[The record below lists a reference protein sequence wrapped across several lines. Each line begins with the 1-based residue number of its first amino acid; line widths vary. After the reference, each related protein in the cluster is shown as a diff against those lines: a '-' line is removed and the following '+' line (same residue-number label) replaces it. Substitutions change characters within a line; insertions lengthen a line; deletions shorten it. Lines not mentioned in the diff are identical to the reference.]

1 MTTSLQ
7 DPAGALLR
15 LVAGGAAEPELRAL
29 PGAAPDAV
37 EIAVGLR
44 SRLVELEERVRSTDQ
59 LIQSLNELSGSGG
72 MDALLRTVVAR
83 ARRLLLSEVAY
94 FLAFDAVTGRAR
106 VRVSDGI
113 MSDAFTR
120 LEVDGAI
127 GIAGFIAHTR
137 TPSWTSDYLSD
148 PRYRHTETIDTT
160 TTEEG
165 LRALVGVPVMKN
177 GSVLGV
183 LLAGD
188 RRVHDFRHQDVDL
201 LQTLADHAAI
211 IIDNERAHAAHQ
223 DDRRELETAVAE
235 LRSRESETQQLID
248 FQDRLFGVLLNG
260 GSLQSLIR
268 LIQQQLGGRVRVE
281 DESGAVV
288 VSAEE
293 DEGGEVRGEDEDRV
307 RDDGPGTGALG
318 RSASRVPLTRE
329 GRHLGD
335 LVHVSTLPLRLGE
348 AGARILTRAAA
359 TTALVLDGL
368 QGSVSTG
375 LLTASHL
382 VQDLLRDPAGDH
394 AIRIRAALGV
404 DPAQLDV
411 VAVVECP
418 GTPRHELLV
427 PAHRIAE
434 ERGGLAAEIDGQ
446 VLLWLRGEDPPSMA
460 AGLHR
465 AFSRALGTPVLVGA
479 DDRPVTPEDLGA
491 GLARA
496 ADTVRSL
503 QALGWTDAWALPD
516 DVAPLPALLGRLS
529 ADELSAFVER
539 ELGPVMAYDRANGTA
554 LLTTLLAQ
562 QATGSTAQTARTLF
576 VHPNTVHQRLARVEQ
591 LLADVRTTPLQQQLA
606 LTVLQLRP
614 DTPHSPTARRPR
626 HPEGTP

>member
-1 MTTSLQ
+1 MTSLQ

-15 LVAGGAAEPELRAL
+15 LVAGGAAEQELRAV
-29 PGAAPDAV
+29 PGTAPDAA

-72 MDALLRTVVAR
+72 LDALLRTVVAR

-120 LEVDGAI
+120 LEVDGAT

-183 LLAGD
+183 LLASD

-201 LQTLADHAAI
+201 LQSLADHAAI
-211 IIDNERAHAAHQ
+211 IIDNERAHAAHR

-235 LRSRESETQQLID
+235 LRSRESETQQLVD

-268 LIQQQLGGRVRVE
+268 LIRQQLGGRVRVE

-293 DEGGEVRGEDEDRV
+293 DDGGP
-307 RDDGPGTGALG
+307 DDGAEDDDGAGTAAGG
-318 RSASRVPLTRE
+318 RCATRVPLTRE

-335 LVHVSTLPLRLGE
+335 LVHVSALPLRLGE
-348 AGARILTRAAA
+348 AGDRILTRAAA

-368 QGSVSTG
+368 RGSVSTG

-382 VQDLLRDPAGDH
+382 VQDLLRDPSGDH
-394 AIRIRAALGV
+394 AIRIRAALGI
-404 DPAQLDV
+404 DPAELDV

-418 GTPRHELLV
+418 ATPRHELLV

-446 VLLWLRGEDPPSMA
+446 VLLWLRGEEPQAVA

-465 AFSRALGTPVLVGA
+465 AFSRALGAPVLVGA
-479 DDRPVTPEDLGA
+479 DDRPVTPETLGA

-503 QALGWTDAWALPD
+503 QALGWADAWALPD

-529 ADELSAFVER
+529 ADELAAFVER

-554 LLTTLLAQ
+554 LLTTLLVQ

-606 LTVLQLRP
+606 LTVRQLRP
-614 DTPHSPTARRPR
+614 DTPHSPPARRPR
-626 HPEGTP
+626 NPEGTP